1 MKRQAQEKRASS
13 TLVARTLVK
22 GTTPIPTSW
31 KNFLQNCDNKVNLF
45 SFLSTAVI
53 NKTSNS
59 EVVIY
64 STREDKVI
72 ANTVQ
77 GISQVNLK
85 NVSPCNQEEADGRIF
100 LHLADASHQ
109 GHSKAMVR
117 TVDSDVIVIGISKF
131 EHLGLQELWIDFG
144 TGKAHRYIPVHTIC
158 QNLGPDRCCALPL
171 FHSFTGCDTT
181 SSFLGIGK
189 KTAWNAWKKFPELT
203 ETLTTLME
211 NPKEMNL
218 DSIHMERL
226 EKFTVMMYSK
236 TSNASCV
243 NEARQQLF
251 SQGTRTLDM
260 IPPTQ
265 QALLQHI
272 LRALYQAAIIWAQ
285 ALERQQNVPDA
296 SDWGWISDEKSK
308 VCSPL
313 WTVLPEASKACALLF
328 HCGCLKACRGNCKCS
343 KAGLRCTLVCRCQ
356 GGCVNNDTL

>member
-1 MKRQAQEKRASS
+1 MAC
-13 TLVARTLVK
+13 TLVK

-31 KNFLQNCDNKVNLF
+31 KNFLQNYGNKVNLF
-45 SFLSTAVI
+45 SSLSTAVI

-85 NVSPCNQEEADGRIF
+85 NVSPCNQEEADGRIIF
-100 LHLADASHQ
+100 HLADASHQ

-189 KTAWNAWKKFPELT
+189 KTGWNA
-203 ETLTTLME
+203 
-211 NPKEMNL
+211 
-218 DSIHMERL
+218 
-226 EKFTVMMYSK
+226 
-236 TSNASCV
+236 
-243 NEARQQLF
+243 
-251 SQGTRTLDM
+251 
-260 IPPTQ
+260 
-265 QALLQHI
+265 
-272 LRALYQAAIIWAQ
+272 
-285 ALERQQNVPDA
+285 
-296 SDWGWISDEKSK
+296 
-308 VCSPL
+308 
-313 WTVLPEASKACALLF
+313 
-328 HCGCLKACRGNCKCS
+328 
-343 KAGLRCTLVCRCQ
+343 
-356 GGCVNNDTL
+356 